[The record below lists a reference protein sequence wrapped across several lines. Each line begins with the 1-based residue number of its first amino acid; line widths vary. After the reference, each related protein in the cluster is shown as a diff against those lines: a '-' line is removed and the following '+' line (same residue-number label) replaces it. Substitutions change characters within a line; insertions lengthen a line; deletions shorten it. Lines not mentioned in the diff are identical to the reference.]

1 MTRSQKFIDLA
12 LEEAKKSSMSKQHG
26 AVIVLRGRVLAKGHN
41 KYQGRALG
49 GRMWREELQE
59 TLRRDWILREPNV
72 PFSTYSNSMWGK
84 SDCSLHA
91 EMDAIIKAGYC
102 PGATLYVARRRITD
116 GMALE
121 STPCKRCHKAAQRKG
136 LKIVYTVGSLQLV

>member
-1 MTRSQKFIDLA
+1 MTRSEKYIQLA

-26 AVIVLRGRVLAKGHN
+26 AVIVLRGRVISKGHN

-49 GRMWREELQE
+49 GRIWREELQE
-59 TLRRDWILREPNV
+59 TLRKDWIHREPHV
-72 PFSTYSNSMWGK
+72 PFSIYSNSMWGK
-84 SDCSLHA
+84 SGCSLHA

-102 PGATLYVARRRITD
+102 LGATLYVTRRRVTD

-121 STPCKRCHKAAQRKG
+121 STPCKRCEKAAQRKG
-136 LKIVYTVGSLQLV
+136 LKIAST